1 MVSLSLLLFPACPD
15 LLIEDI
21 TLESK
26 TVIISVRSTKTS
38 VQCPACARPS
48 AKIHSRYVRVPADLP
63 WMEYGVR
70 LHLEV
75 RHFFCQH
82 EDCSRKT
89 FAEPF
94 PDLVQAHARR
104 TTRQAQLLQEVAFA
118 DGVGKPER
126 LEQGGG
132 AVLRVVTL
140 YYVCCVGVPYP
151 PHPFLACLVW
161 MTGPGA
167 KDAGTEPFSAI
178 WSDMCRW
185 ICCRTATRTRWR
197 AGSKSIQASRSSAWT
212 GPMTTPLEPG
222 VEHLTP

>member
-26 TVIISVRSTKTS
+26 TLIISVRSTKTS

-48 AKIHSRYVRVPADLP
+48 AKVHSRYVRVPADLP
-63 WMEYGVR
+63 WIEYGVL

-75 RHFFCQH
+75 RRFFCQH

-94 PDLVQAHARR
+94 PELR
-104 TTRQAQLLQEVAFA
+104 LLHRCPLPA
-118 DGVGKPER
+118 
-126 LEQGGG
+126 
-132 AVLRVVTL
+132 
-140 YYVCCVGVPYP
+140 
-151 PHPFLACLVW
+151 HPFLACLVS

-178 WSDMCRW
+178 WSDRCRW
-185 ICCRTATRTRWR
+185 ICCRTATRTLW
-197 AGSKSIQASRSSAWT
+197 
-212 GPMTTPLEPG
+212 
-222 VEHLTP
+222 

>member
-1 MVSLSLLLFPACPD
+1 MVSLSLFLFPACPD

-48 AKIHSRYVRVPADLP
+48 AKVHSRYVRVPADLP

-75 RHFFCQH
+75 RRFFCQH

-118 DGVGKPER
+118 LGGKAGAPLARRLGCAASRGNYSVGWRRRCISGKDSRFCHTSGVCLQP
-126 LEQGGG
+126 
-132 AVLRVVTL
+132 VLVLIEEGYRSRASL
-140 YYVCCVGVPYP
+140 
-151 PHPFLACLVW
+151 W
-161 MTGPGA
+161 RR
-167 KDAGTEPFSAI
+167 SAI
-178 WSDMCRW
+178 YTFCSFYVRLLN
-185 ICCRTATRTRWR
+185 RYE
-197 AGSKSIQASRSSAWT
+197 S
-212 GPMTTPLEPG
+212 
-222 VEHLTP
+222 